1 MFDTSVLIPSLVE
14 SLPEHA
20 RAAVEVRH
28 AVAKDPK
35 ASVAAHALAEL
46 YAVLT
51 TLPVSPRIT
60 PGQARKLIRHNVA
73 SRMDVVALDGADYQA
88 VIEQVTNL
96 GLPGGIVYDALHLRA
111 AEKAGVDRLV
121 TFNRRD
127 FERLAVE
134 TRVELVF
141 L

>member
-1 MFDTSVLIPSLVE
+1 MR
-14 SLPEHA
+14 
-20 RAAVEVRH
+20 RAI
-28 AVAKDPK
+28 AKEPK
-35 ASVAAHALAEL
+35 PSVASHGLAEL

-60 PGQARKLIRHNVA
+60 AEQAQKLIRRNVT
-73 SRMDVVALDGADYQA
+73 SRMDIVALDGADYEA

-96 GLPGGIVYDALHLRA
+96 GLTGGIVYDALHLRA
-111 AEKAGVDRLV
+111 AEKAGVDRLL

-127 FERLAVE
+127 FDRLTVDTA
-134 TRVELVF
+134 VELVF